1 MYIKNAYKEI
11 VLYKIIDEKM
21 QYTIKYSAYMLLVI
35 GLIVVSGCR
44 KIFDLPEEK
53 DYLSANVNYTQRE
66 FAPVLGRTNLF
77 SNVFNADNSSF
88 PMTFEIVNARFGDG
102 RPADDMLAKKPV
114 LVWISEY
121 TGKET
126 SLAEIEAK
134 RRTEERPMLEV
145 RPSGD
150 ILLWNSATSD
160 ILTPRDSVVFPQD
173 IRYFDVK
180 LSNSGGGTVIKDLSI
195 IPSIERPYFPEEDIN
210 PITGEPNVDP
220 ATRKLKYNYPVISG
234 MRGETTN
241 QPFDANG
248 RGGVVYTYIRK
259 FEGGN
264 GNSLR
269 FKFLNTDSVAIDPA
283 KFDETK
289 WDQVVHGFNMQMTP
303 EYVQYDVAYPI
314 PLAAIPTRFTVGG
327 VNGDGTLASAVF
339 SYSRVGFGGF
349 REVGSLTQNFR
360 IYEKGDWEIVFHF
373 KTVNPKFEDD

>member
-1 MYIKNAYKEI
+1 
-11 VLYKIIDEKM
+11 M
-21 QYTIKYSAYMLLVI
+21 QYPIKYTTFILL
-35 GLIVVSGCR
+35 LITIALSGCR

-53 DYLSANVNYTQRE
+53 DYLSANVNYTQKE
-66 FAPVLGRTNLF
+66 FAPILGRTNLF

-114 LVWISEY
+114 LVWTSEY

-126 SLAEIEAK
+126 SLEEIEAK
-134 RRTEERPMLEV
+134 RKIEEHPMLEV

-150 ILLWNSATSD
+150 IIVWNSATSD
-160 ILTPRDSVVFPQD
+160 ILAPRDSVVFPQD
-173 IRYFDVK
+173 IRYFDMNIT
-180 LSNSGGGTVIKDLSI
+180 NSGGSTVIKDLSI

-220 ATRKLKYNYPVISG
+220 ATRRRKYNFPTVTG
-234 MRGETTN
+234 MKGESTN
-241 QPFDANG
+241 QPFEANN
-248 RGGVVYTYIRK
+248 GGGLVYTYIRK
-259 FEGGN
+259 FEGGS

-269 FKFLNTDSVAIDPA
+269 FKFLNSDSAAIDPA

-289 WDQVVHGFNMQMTP
+289 WNLVVHGFNMQMTS

-314 PLAAIPTRFTVGG
+314 PLAAIPTRFTTGG
-327 VNGDGTLASAVF
+327 VNGGDGSTAHVEF
-339 SYSRVGFGGF
+339 SYSRIGFGGN
-349 REVGSLTQNFR
+349 RELGVLAQDFR

-373 KTVNPKFEDD
+373 KTINPKFEDD